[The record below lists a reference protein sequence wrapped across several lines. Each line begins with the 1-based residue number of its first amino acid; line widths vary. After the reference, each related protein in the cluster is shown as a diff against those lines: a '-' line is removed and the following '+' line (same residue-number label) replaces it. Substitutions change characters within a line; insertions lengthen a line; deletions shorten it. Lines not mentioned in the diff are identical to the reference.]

1 MSISSSGTVSIP
13 GTFSPTNITTTGD
26 ISSGGSVVGFVTSII
41 KTNTLSA
48 NAGSKGEGTV
58 IAEGTSYSGGNLTAG
73 STYQLVP
80 DPTTSSLMSWKI
92 TNSTSASDAT
102 GLLAVALGT
111 APIQGMLLR
120 GLVVVSGIHSSTAVG
135 SPLYLR
141 TSDGL
146 LSSTAPA
153 ATGNIVRIVGYLL
166 QHTSTVGLSVIY
178 FNPSQDFIT
187 LS

>member
-1 MSISSSGTVSIP
+1 
-13 GTFSPTNITTTGD
+13 
-26 ISSGGSVVGFVTSII
+26 
-41 KTNTLSA
+41 
-48 NAGSKGEGTV
+48 
-58 IAEGTSYSGGNLTAG
+58 
-73 STYQLVP
+73 
-80 DPTTSSLMSWKI
+80 MSWKI
-92 TNSTSASDAT
+92 TNSTSGSGAT
-102 GLLAVALGT
+102 GMLAVALGT
-111 APIQGMLLR
+111 APNQGMLLR

-146 LSSTAPA
+146 LSPLPPN